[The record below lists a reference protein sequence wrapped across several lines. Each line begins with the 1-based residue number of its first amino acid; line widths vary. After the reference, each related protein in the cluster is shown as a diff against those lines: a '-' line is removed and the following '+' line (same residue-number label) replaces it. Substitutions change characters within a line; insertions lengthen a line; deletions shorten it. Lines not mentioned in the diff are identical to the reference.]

1 MDVFYC
7 IGNFNEI
14 PYAIKSPPGRIALRR
29 KGNMSQKRPAAGG
42 ESCKAGFFL
51 AYYLQFNAIRIYI
64 YMIESFKSQK
74 DMKRQ
79 RYQEQCNRVE
89 FCMVYTKEDK

>member
-42 ESCKAGFFL
+42 GAVALSDSPFL
-51 AYYLQFNAIRIYI
+51 
-64 YMIESFKSQK
+64 QK
-74 DMKRQ
+74 
-79 RYQEQCNRVE
+79 E
-89 FCMVYTKEDK
+89 